1 LPKNFFINN
10 KIKSDDVKNACKQ
23 KATGSGGVKRPPP
36 QSVEDLLMS
45 VKKKCEMH
53 FKKNK

>member
-1 LPKNFFINN
+1 MSKMHVN
-10 KIKSDDVKNACKQ
+10 KKLQGVGVSNA
-23 KATGSGGVKRPPP
+23 PPH

-53 FKKNK
+53 LKKNK

>member
-1 LPKNFFINN
+1 MHVN
-10 KIKSDDVKNACKQ
+10 KKLQGVGVSNA
-23 KATGSGGVKRPPP
+23 PPP
-36 QSVEDLLMS
+36 HQSVEDLLMS

>member
-1 LPKNFFINN
+1 MMSKMHVN
-10 KIKSDDVKNACKQ
+10 KKLQGVGVSNA
-23 KATGSGGVKRPPP
+23 PP